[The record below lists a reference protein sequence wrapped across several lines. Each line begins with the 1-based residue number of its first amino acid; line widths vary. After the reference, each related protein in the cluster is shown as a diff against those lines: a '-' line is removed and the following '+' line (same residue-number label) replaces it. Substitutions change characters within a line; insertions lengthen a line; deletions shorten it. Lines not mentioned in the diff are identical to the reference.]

1 MNHRWKS
8 VLIFVGGWLLG
19 AVFVR
24 LALDWSDAQPY
35 EGAVTE
41 RRYLVIA
48 GLALA
53 LGIGASIA
61 AAVIWAR
68 AARGPE
74 DHNEVMDTPQGPVL
88 DALERFH
95 ATREELERFVVTYR
109 SAIDEI
115 ETKVRVLRREFTP
128 VHD

>member
-8 VLIFVGGWLLG
+8 VLTFVGRWLLG

-41 RRYLVIA
+41 RRYVVVA
-48 GLALA
+48 GLTLA
-53 LGIGASIA
+53 TRAGASIA

-68 AARGPE
+68 GRARARGR
-74 DHNEVMDTPQGPVL
+74 TG
-88 DALERFH
+88 
-95 ATREELERFVVTYR
+95 
-109 SAIDEI
+109 
-115 ETKVRVLRREFTP
+115 RRRP
-128 VHD
+128 R